1 MGDTKG
7 EIMLWRRVARYLLP
21 SIPLALAFIGKAV
34 SASQVTFL
42 FLLDKCEEAT
52 PRNLAASAI
61 ESYGAINPVCML
73 RQQQVF

>member
-42 FLLDKCEEAT
+42 FLLAEHDKCEGGQ
-52 PRNLAASAI
+52 P
-61 ESYGAINPVCML
+61 
-73 RQQQVF
+73 Q